1 VNAPEAENV
10 STPMENQ
17 DRARYE
23 WLALRCQAGD
33 PGAFEDLVAVMER
46 PLLYYATSLTGNQ
59 DDGLDVLQDVWIRVF
74 RRIGELREPAALR
87 AWLYRMTHG
96 VAVDR
101 IRRNRSRER
110 TEEEQYA
117 EFNEAEEPSFA
128 EEDAAAIHAALGEIG
143 LKHREVLVLHFLE
156 DLSMADIAQ
165 IVGCTEGTV
174 RSRIFYGK
182 KAMKEILKR
191 GGYGK

>member
-1 VNAPEAENV
+1 
-10 STPMENQ
+10 
-17 DRARYE
+17 
-23 WLALRCQAGD
+23 
-33 PGAFEDLVAVMER
+33 
-46 PLLYYATSLTGNQ
+46 
-59 DDGLDVLQDVWIRVF
+59 
-74 RRIGELREPAALR
+74 
-87 AWLYRMTHG
+87 
-96 VAVDR
+96 VDR

-110 TEEEQYA
+110 VEEEQYA
-117 EFNEAEEPSFA
+117 AFNEAEEPSFA
-128 EEDAAAIHAALGEIG
+128 EEDAAAIHAALGAIA

-165 IVGCTEGTV
+165 IVGCSEGTV

>member
-1 VNAPEAENV
+1 MDSE
-10 STPMENQ
+10 

-46 PLLYYATSLTGNQ
+46 PLLYYATSLTGNP
-59 DDGLDVLQDVWIRVF
+59 DDGLDVLQDVWIRAF
-74 RRIGELREPAALR
+74 RQIGELREPAALR
-87 AWLYRMTHG
+87 AWLYSMTHG
-96 VAVDR
+96 IAIDR
-101 IRRNRSRER
+101 MRRTIARER
-110 TEEEQYA
+110 VEEERLVG
-117 EFNEAEEPSFA
+117 FNEAEEPSFA

-143 LKHREVLVLHFLE
+143 MKHREVLVLHFLQ
-156 DLSMADIAQ
+156 DLSMADIGK
-165 IVGCTEGTV
+165 IVGCSEGTV

-191 GGYGK
+191 GGYGKDK

>member
-1 VNAPEAENV
+1 MDSE
-10 STPMENQ
+10 

-46 PLLYYATSLTGNQ
+46 PLLYYATSLTGNP
-59 DDGLDVLQDVWIRVF
+59 DDGLDVLQDVWIRAF

-96 VAVDR
+96 IAIDR
-101 IRRNRSRER
+101 MRRTIVRER
-110 TEEEQYA
+110 VEEEQLVG
-117 EFNEAEEPSFA
+117 FNEAEEPSFA

-143 LKHREVLVLHFLE
+143 LKHREVLVLHFLQ
-156 DLSMADIAQ
+156 DLSMADIGK
-165 IVGCTEGTV
+165 IVGCSEGTV
-174 RSRIFYGK
+174 RSRIFYAK

-191 GGYGK
+191 GGYGKDK

>member
-1 VNAPEAENV
+1 
-10 STPMENQ
+10 MENQ

-33 PGAFEDLVAVMER
+33 SGAFEDLVAVMER

-59 DDGLDVLQDVWIRVF
+59 DDGLDVLQDVWIRVL

-87 AWLYRMTHG
+87 AWLYRLTHG

-110 TEEEQYA
+110 VEEERLYPHGRPPPA
-117 EFNEAEEPSFA
+117 
-128 EEDAAAIHAALGEIG
+128 
-143 LKHREVLVLHFLE
+143 
-156 DLSMADIAQ
+156 
-165 IVGCTEGTV
+165 TE
-174 RSRIFYGK
+174 RP
-182 KAMKEILKR
+182 
-191 GGYGK
+191 

>member
-1 VNAPEAENV
+1 
-10 STPMENQ
+10 MENE

-33 PGAFEDLVAVMER
+33 PGAFEDVIAVMER
-46 PLLYYATSLTGNQ
+46 PLLYYATSLTGNP
-59 DDGLDVLQDVWIRVF
+59 DDGLDVLQNVWIRVL

-96 VAVDR
+96 IAVDR

-110 TEEEQYA
+110 VEKEQYA
-117 EFNEAEEPSFA
+117 EF

-143 LKHREVLVLHFLE
+143 LKHREVLVLHFLQ
-156 DLSMADIAQ
+156 DLSMADIGK
-165 IVGCTEGTV
+165 IVGCAEGTV
-174 RSRIFYGK
+174 RTRIFYGK

-191 GGYGK
+191 GGYGKDK

>member
-1 VNAPEAENV
+1 MSTQTEN
-10 STPMENQ
+10 E

-23 WLALRCQAGD
+23 WLALRCQMGD

-46 PLLYYATSLTGNQ
+46 PLLYYATSLTGSS
-59 DDGLDVLQDVWIRVF
+59 DDGLDVLQDVWVRAF

-96 VAVDR
+96 IAIDR
-101 IRRNRSRER
+101 IRRRRSRER
-110 TEEEQYA
+110 VEEEHSA
-117 EFNEAEEPSFA
+117 DFNEAEEPSFA

-156 DLSMADIAQ
+156 DLSMADIAAV
-165 IVGCTEGTV
+165 VGCSEGTV
-174 RSRIFYGK
+174 RSRIFYAK
-182 KAMKEILKR
+182 KAMKEVLKR
-191 GGYGK
+191 GGYGKDK